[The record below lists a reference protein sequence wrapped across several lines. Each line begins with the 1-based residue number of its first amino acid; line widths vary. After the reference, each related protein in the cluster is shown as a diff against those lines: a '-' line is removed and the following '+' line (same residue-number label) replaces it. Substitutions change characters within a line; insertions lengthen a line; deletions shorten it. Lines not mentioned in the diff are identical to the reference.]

1 MEKILKKDYIYI
13 ALISVIT
20 IVMIFF
26 ITQKEG
32 YHEDEM
38 FSYGSSS
45 YVYDNVYRSYGK
57 MDATNSLVFNKILRG
72 NVVDVI
78 KNIKYY
84 CLDHKD
90 ERIEIKDLYGELL
103 KKQKIIWLWQEKK
116 F

>member
-78 KNIKYY
+78 LNI
-84 CLDHKD
+84 
-90 ERIEIKDLYGELL
+90 IVWIIKMKE
-103 KKQKIIWLWQEKK
+103 
-116 F
+116 

>member
-45 YVYDNVYRSYGK
+45 
-57 MDATNSLVFNKILRG
+57 
-72 NVVDVI
+72 
-78 KNIKYY
+78 
-84 CLDHKD
+84 
-90 ERIEIKDLYGELL
+90 
-103 KKQKIIWLWQEKK
+103 
-116 F
+116 

>member
-78 KNIKYY
+78 KMK
-84 CLDHKD
+84 
-90 ERIEIKDLYGELL
+90 E
-103 KKQKIIWLWQEKK
+103 
-116 F
+116 